1 MNKQKLVGTGMLK
14 WEIMS
19 EQLLLLFRLAIKHE
33 CCGPNWTIYCR
44 PSNKH
49 LIMSKKAL
57 LHSGH
62 HGAGTF
68 IVLTFFS
75 LPLSITMGTNVNE
88 QLIHHIID
96 HTKSS
101 LVKKYNWT
109 QDGKM
114 YWIATTV
121 DQNLHF
127 LTYLAIVLLA

>member
-1 MNKQKLVGTGMLK
+1 
-14 WEIMS
+14 MS
-19 EQLLLLFRLAIKHE
+19 EQLLLLFWLAIKHGV
-33 CCGPNWTIYCR
+33 CDLALQAIYCR
-44 PSNKH
+44 PSHKH

-75 LPLSITMGTNVNE
+75 LPLSITIGLALMDMV
-88 QLIHHIID
+88 IHHIID

-114 YWIATTV
+114 YWVATTV